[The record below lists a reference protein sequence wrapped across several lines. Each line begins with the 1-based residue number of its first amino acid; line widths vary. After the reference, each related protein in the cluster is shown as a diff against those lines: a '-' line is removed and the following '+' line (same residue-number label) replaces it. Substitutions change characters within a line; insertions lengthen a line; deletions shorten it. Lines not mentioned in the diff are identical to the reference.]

1 MRQDIRRLIGAA
13 LLGVAA
19 ASFGTLFWLTFRIIG
34 SRPTHPVPALGL
46 IVPFNDKGT
55 NYFVTHTE
63 SAAVHLSFWSSWWL
77 GLLAVV
83 ILNWEVIVPP
93 PGTPRWANHDDARWK
108 PGLETFSWRHAIAAA
123 AGALARGTAG
133 LLYGAPIARTALRL
147 GLVHG

>member
-55 NYFVTHTE
+55 NYFVTHTGSCSRPPLVLE
-63 SAAVHLSFWSSWWL
+63 FLVAR
-77 GLLAVV
+77 
-83 ILNWEVIVPP
+83 P
-93 PGTPRWANHDDARWK
+93 PGGRDPELGGHCPPA
-108 PGLETFSWRHAIAAA
+108 GHA
-123 AGALARGTAG
+123 ALGQ
-133 LLYGAPIARTALRL
+133 P
-147 GLVHG
+147 